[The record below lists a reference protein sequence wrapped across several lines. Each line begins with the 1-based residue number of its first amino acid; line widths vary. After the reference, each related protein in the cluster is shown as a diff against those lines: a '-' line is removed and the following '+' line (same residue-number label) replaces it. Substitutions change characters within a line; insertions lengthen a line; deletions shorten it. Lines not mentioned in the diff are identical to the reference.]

1 MFLKNLQDLQEN
13 NCARVS
19 VLIKLHIEVLL
30 VKGSEKLL
38 KDLEEKVKTCD
49 AKNVSVNGLSLMDQ
63 TYQSKWMVGDVE

>member
-13 NCARVS
+13 NCQSLCFNKIAHWS
-19 VLIKLHIEVLL
+19 SISKS
-30 VKGSEKLL
+30 SEKLL